1 MNAGMQLIALAGG
14 IGSGKSVVSKILLAM
29 GYPVYDC
36 DNMAKQIMDAD
47 AEIHSRLCSEI
58 HPQSVV
64 EGVIDRA
71 LISKIVF
78 EDKAALA
85 RLNAIVH
92 TAVKA
97 DLNHWVSE
105 KQFTGAKKVFV
116 ETAILIQSGLVDL
129 VDDIW
134 EVTAPIEVK
143 VERVKKR
150 NGLSEKQILARIE
163 SQKTESLEGIA
174 HKTICNSPSDAVLP
188 QIVKLLG

>member
-1 MNAGMQLIALAGG
+1 MNTRVPLIALTGG

-36 DNMAKQIMDAD
+36 DSMAKQIMDAD
-47 AEIHSRLCSEI
+47 LDIHTRLCEEI

-92 TAVKA
+92 SAVKA
-97 DLNHWVSE
+97 DLNRWVASR
-105 KQFTGAKKVFV
+105 QTSGAKKVFV
-116 ETAILIQSGLVDL
+116 ETAILIQSGLIDR

-134 EVTAPIEVK
+134 EVFAPIDVRI
-143 VERVKKR
+143 ERVKKR
-150 NGLSEKQILARIE
+150 NGLSESQIRARIE
-163 SQKTESLEGIA
+163 SQKSESLEGIA
-174 HKTICNSPSDAVLP
+174 HKTICNSPEDALIP
-188 QIVKLLG
+188 QIVALLG

>member
-1 MNAGMQLIALAGG
+1 MNTRVPLIALTGG

-36 DNMAKQIMDAD
+36 DSMAKQIMDAD
-47 AEIHSRLCSEI
+47 LDIHTRLCEEI

-92 TAVKA
+92 SAVKA
-97 DLNHWVSE
+97 HLNRWVASR
-105 KQFTGAKKVFV
+105 QTSGAKKVFV
-116 ETAILIQSGLVDL
+116 ETAILIQSGLIDR

-134 EVTAPIEVK
+134 EVFAPIDVRI
-143 VERVKKR
+143 ERVKKR
-150 NGLSEKQILARIE
+150 NGMSESQIRARIE
-163 SQKTESLEGIA
+163 SQKSESLEGIA
-174 HKTICNSPSDAVLP
+174 HKTIYNSPEDALLP
-188 QIVKLLG
+188 QIVALLG

>member
-1 MNAGMQLIALAGG
+1 MNTRVPLIALTGG

-36 DNMAKQIMDAD
+36 DSMAKQIMDAD
-47 AEIHSRLCSEI
+47 LDIHARLCEEI

-92 TAVKA
+92 SAVKA
-97 DLNHWVSE
+97 DLNRWVASR
-105 KQFTGAKKVFV
+105 QTSGAKKVFV
-116 ETAILIQSGLVDL
+116 ETAILIQSGLIDR

-134 EVTAPIEVK
+134 EVFAPIDVRI
-143 VERVKKR
+143 ERVKKR
-150 NGLSEKQILARIE
+150 NGLSESQIRARIE
-163 SQKTESLEGIA
+163 SQKSESLEGIA
-174 HKTICNSPSDAVLP
+174 HKTICNSPEDALLP
-188 QIVKLLG
+188 QIVALLG

>member
-1 MNAGMQLIALAGG
+1 MNTRVPLIALTGG

-36 DNMAKQIMDAD
+36 DSMAKQIMDAD
-47 AEIHSRLCSEI
+47 LDIHARLCEEI

-64 EGVIDRA
+64 AGVIDRA

-92 TAVKA
+92 SAVKA
-97 DLNHWVSE
+97 DLNRWVASR
-105 KQFTGAKKVFV
+105 QTSGAKKVFV
-116 ETAILIQSGLVDL
+116 ETAILIQSGLIDR

-134 EVTAPIEVK
+134 EVFAPIDVRI
-143 VERVKKR
+143 ERVKKR
-150 NGLSEKQILARIE
+150 NGLSESQIRARIE
-163 SQKTESLEGIA
+163 SQKSESLEGIA
-174 HKTICNSPSDAVLP
+174 HKTICNSPEDALLP
-188 QIVKLLG
+188 QIVALLG

>member
-1 MNAGMQLIALAGG
+1 MNTRVPLIALTGG

-36 DNMAKQIMDAD
+36 DSMAKQIMDAD
-47 AEIHSRLCSEI
+47 LDIHTRLCEEI

-92 TAVKA
+92 SAVKA
-97 DLNHWVSE
+97 DLNRWVASR
-105 KQFTGAKKVFV
+105 QTSGAKKVFV
-116 ETAILIQSGLVDL
+116 ETAILIQSGLIDR

-134 EVTAPIEVK
+134 EVFAPIDVRI
-143 VERVKKR
+143 ERVKKR
-150 NGLSEKQILARIE
+150 NGLSESQIRARIE
-163 SQKTESLEGIA
+163 SQKSESLEGIA
-174 HKTICNSPSDAVLP
+174 HKTICNSPEDALLP
-188 QIVKLLG
+188 QIVALLG

>member
-1 MNAGMQLIALAGG
+1 MNAIVPLIALTGG
-14 IGSGKSVVSKILLAM
+14 IGSGKSVVSKILLTM

-36 DNMAKQIMDAD
+36 DSMAKQIMDAD
-47 AEIHSRLCSEI
+47 LDIHTRLCEEI

-92 TAVKA
+92 SAVKA
-97 DLNHWVSE
+97 HLNRWVVSR
-105 KQFTGAKKVFV
+105 QTNGAKKVFV
-116 ETAILIQSGLVDL
+116 ETAILIQSGLIDM

-134 EVTAPIEVK
+134 EVFAPIEVRI
-143 VERVKKR
+143 ERVKKR
-150 NGLSEKQILARIE
+150 NGLSESQIRARIE
-163 SQKTESLEGIA
+163 SQKSESLEGVV
-174 HKTICNSPSDAVLP
+174 HKTIYNSPEDALLP
-188 QIVKLLG
+188 QIVALLG

>member
-1 MNAGMQLIALAGG
+1 MNTRVPLIALTGG

-36 DNMAKQIMDAD
+36 DSMAKQIMDAD
-47 AEIHSRLCSEI
+47 LDIHTRLCEEI

-92 TAVKA
+92 SAVKA
-97 DLNHWVSE
+97 HLNRWVVSR
-105 KQFTGAKKVFV
+105 QTNGAKKVFV
-116 ETAILIQSGLVDL
+116 ETAILIQSGLIDM

-134 EVTAPIEVK
+134 EVFAPIEVRI
-143 VERVKKR
+143 ERVKKR
-150 NGLSEKQILARIE
+150 NGLSNSQICARIE
-163 SQKTESLEGIA
+163 SQKSESLEGVV
-174 HKTICNSPSDAVLP
+174 HKTIYNSPEDALLP
-188 QIVKLLG
+188 QIVALLG